1 MRGCRVRAGTPAT
14 VRPDEPAEVSPA
26 GAVDRPR
33 GHPGGRA
40 RPQLRGPRVRRA
52 APAGRQAAAPPAVP
66 VAAAVG
72 RREPALLQL
81 VRPAGPDGPE
91 RLPDL
96 RAQHGGD
103 PAQNRSFTVR
113 AARTATALLC
123 TAALAV
129 GAAGCGGS
137 EIDYQEVP
145 GPPVDVPIP
154 SGSGSAGGSA
164 ASDDASSTPTPTP
177 TAEPGATTAPS
188 DQSGATGADPAAS
201 TDSGA
206 ATGTGGTGTAGND
219 SGGATAPATDD
230 SASNDT
236 APPAGSDAE
245 QFEAFCAQNP
255 GAC

>member
-1 MRGCRVRAGTPAT
+1 MRMGGCRVRAGAPAT
-14 VRPDEPAEVSPA
+14 VRRDEPAEISPA

-33 GHPGGRA
+33 GHPGGRTG
-40 RPQLRGPRVRRA
+40 PPLRGPRVRRG
-52 APAGRQAAAPPAVP
+52 AGARRQAAAPPAVE

-81 VRPAGPDGPE
+81 VRPARPAGPE

-96 RAQHGGD
+96 RAPNDGA
-103 PAQNRSFTVR
+103 PPLTRSFPVR

-123 TAALAV
+123 TAALAA

-145 GPPVDVPIP
+145 GPPVDVAIP
-154 SGSGSAGGSA
+154 SASGSSGDAA
-164 ASDDASSTPTPTP
+164 ASG
-177 TAEPGATTAPS
+177 EPGGTTAPS
-188 DQSGATGADPAAS
+188 DQSGATSSDPSAS
-201 TDSGA
+201 SDTGA
-206 ATGTGGTGTAGND
+206 ATGTSGATGTAGTD
-219 SGGATAPATDD
+219 SGGATAPAGDD
-230 SASNDT
+230 SAANDT

-245 QFEAFCAQNP
+245 QFESFCAQNP

>member
-1 MRGCRVRAGTPAT
+1 MRIRGCRVRAVAPAT
-14 VRPDEPAEVSPA
+14 VRRDEPAEISPA

-40 RPQLRGPRVRRA
+40 RPPLRRSGVRRA
-52 APAGRQAAAPPAVP
+52 AGAGRQAAAPPPVQ

-96 RAQHGGD
+96 RAPHGGA
-103 PAQNRSFTVR
+103 PALNRSFTVR

-145 GPPVDVPIP
+145 GPPVDVAIP
-154 SGSGSAGGSA
+154 SGSGSGSGSSGDAA
-164 ASDDASSTPTPTP
+164 ASGDATATPTPAA
-177 TAEPGATTAPS
+177 TAT
-188 DQSGATGADPAAS
+188 SGATG
-201 TDSGA
+201 
-206 ATGTGGTGTAGND
+206 TAGTD
-219 SGGATAPATDD
+219 SGGATAPAGDD
-230 SASNDT
+230 SAANDT

-245 QFEAFCAQNP
+245 QFESFCAQNP